1 MKHTE
6 IPWCSNH
13 STIHTVYHYTQ
24 YIYWEHAQFEFRL
37 YPLKKYKNTV
47 LLMFIHFINTKLTCI
62 KTEINVQEK
71 SVKA

>member
-1 MKHTE
+1 MCQDDSGPMLTGFVLRH
-6 IPWCSNH
+6 H
-13 STIHTVYHYTQ
+13 TQ